1 MVFDG
6 AMKLME
12 LDVAVKTTA
21 ELGYPKNAVFGLGN
35 LTLVCTVLYAL
46 PPTSI
51 LGTILVTGLL
61 GGAIA
66 THLRLG
72 SPISLIFC
80 SRVSRPDGLGRAS
93 LAR

>member
-6 AMKLME
+6 VIKLME

-21 ELGYPKNAVFGLGN
+21 ELGYTENAVFGLGS

-46 PPTSI
+46 PPTSTLGAI
-51 LGTILVTGLL
+51 LLTGLL

-72 SPISLIFC
+72 SAIFTHLLFGG
-80 SRVSRPDGLGRAS
+80 VSA
-93 LAR
+93 